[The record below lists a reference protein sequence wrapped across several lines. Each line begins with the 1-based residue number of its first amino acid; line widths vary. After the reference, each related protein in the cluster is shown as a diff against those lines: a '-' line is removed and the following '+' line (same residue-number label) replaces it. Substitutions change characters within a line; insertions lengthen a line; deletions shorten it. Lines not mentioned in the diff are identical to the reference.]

1 MDDKR
6 DDDQPDEPLVIEPTT
21 QRDREVTQQLE
32 QAVSRVRR
40 AREVLDR
47 AKSDSGRDSL
57 VDGYDTDRLS
67 RSRAVAGSRVLLVD
81 DEDVIRRLM
90 TRMIEGHG
98 CTCTPAPS
106 GEDAIPLLEKQVFD
120 LLIVDKNLPGMSGIE
135 IAKLSRRYQPGVPI
149 LLITGYAS
157 EESALEAAA
166 YGVTDYIMKPI
177 DLEDFRRRMIHA
189 LTSRSRPGRHSS
201 PDLVRRESSPPG
213 LSGRVRRRDSR
224 PGGRRPSLT
233 SRPPPPAAIGPLRV
247 SVLLYDPQDETR
259 KQIESILK
267 PICSQLSVF
276 AEVRMAESFA
286 RASGFDLLVAVPGFL
301 SDALAWWGDVPGRPP
316 LGAIAIMDRGGIDKA
331 IEAIQ
336 LGARG
341 SLHPPFD
348 ENKTQFEF
356 RRAVTALLE
365 ERRRK

>member
-1 MDDKR
+1 VV
-6 DDDQPDEPLVIEPTT
+6 ESE
-21 QRDREVTQQLE
+21 
-32 QAVSRVRR
+32 
-40 AREVLDR
+40 
-47 AKSDSGRDSL
+47 
-57 VDGYDTDRLS
+57 YDTGRLASS
-67 RSRAVAGSRVLLVD
+67 RGIAGSRVLLVD

-98 CTCTPAPS
+98 CECTATPS
-106 GEDAIPLLEKQVFD
+106 GEEAVPLLEKQVFD

-135 IAKLSRRYQPGVPI
+135 IAKLARRHQPGVPV

-157 EESALEAAA
+157 EDSALEAAA
-166 YGVTDYIMKPI
+166 YGVTDYVMKPI
-177 DLEDFRRRMIHA
+177 DLEDFRRRMISA
-189 LTSRSRPGRHSS
+189 IASDPR
-201 PDLVRRESSPPG
+201 
-213 LSGRVRRRDSR
+213 RRRDSAADFSSR
-224 PGGRRPSLT
+224 PARPSRPQRRRPSRPSKPSGRRLSLT
-233 SRPPPPAAIGPLRV
+233 SRPPAPTVKGPLSV
-247 SVLLYDPQDETR
+247 VVLLYAAEDGPRKSIETV
-259 KQIESILK
+259 LK

-276 AEVRMAESFA
+276 AETAMAESFA
-286 RASGFDLLVAVPGFL
+286 RSSGFDVLVATPDFL
-301 SDALAWWGDVPGRPP
+301 SDAMAWWDDVPGKPP
-316 LGAIAIMDRGGIDKA
+316 LGSIAIMDRGGIDKA